1 MSKLSFPEPSRREL
15 RSDDGSL
22 RIERGGERSL
32 VAELEGRIGLAHV
45 QVLCEFAEA
54 CIAVAPVNLSLFL
67 DLQQV
72 ASFDRAAQEQ
82 LSSWTRDK
90 ALCFDH
96 LHFVLQDPGLI
107 RLIRAMFMALP
118 VRAYLHKDRASFDA
132 ARARLG

>member
-22 RIERGGERSL
+22 RIERGGERTL
-32 VAELEGRIGLAHV
+32 TAELEGRIGLAHV
-45 QVLCEFAEA
+45 RLLSEFAEG
-54 CIAVAPVNLSLFL
+54 CIAVAPVNMSLFF

-72 ASFDRAAQEQ
+72 AAFDRAAQEH
-82 LSSWTRDK
+82 LSSWTRDQ
-90 ALCFDH
+90 ALCFEH
-96 LHFVLQDPGLI
+96 LHFVLQDPALI